1 VNITAIVAVRN
12 EAAYIARFCEH
23 LAQHGATFVIID
35 NESTDETVS
44 IARTFRNRGLVD
56 IVAHPYP
63 GYYDWTGLLRQKE
76 HIARTLDSDWFLH
89 LDADEIPEPP
99 ERGDSLRECV
109 TRVDAEDCNIINF
122 DEFVFLPTAND
133 ELNHGQDYVAGLPH
147 YYFFEPQPLRL
158 MRGWKKN
165 TAIDLSTSGGH
176 QAMFPDQRLYP
187 RNFVL
192 RHYIALSRSHLVE
205 KYVRQRRYA
214 EVELARGWH
223 AARSQ
228 LTENN
233 IRWPSGD
240 ELLDIRVDGGWDR
253 SKPRRRHLFMP
264 ADPVSNSRDQSGE
277 IENPHA
283 AT

>member
-1 VNITAIVAVRN
+1 MKLTAILAVRN
-12 EAAYIARFCEH
+12 EAAYIGRCCEH

-89 LDADEIPEPP
+89 VDADEIPEPP
-99 ERGDSLRECV
+99 ERGDTLREWV
-109 TRVDAEDCNIINF
+109 ARVDAQDYNVINF
-122 DEFVFLPTAND
+122 DEFVFLPSADD
-133 ELNHGQDYVAGLPH
+133 EFTRGQDYVAGMTR
-147 YYFFEPQPLRL
+147 YYFFEPQPLRK
-158 MRGWKKN
+158 MIGWKKN
-165 TAIDLSTSGGH
+165 TAINLSASGGH
-176 QAMFPDQRLYP
+176 LASFPDQLLYP
-187 RNFVL
+187 RNFVV
-192 RHYIALSRSHLVE
+192 RHYIGLSRRHLVD

-264 ADPVSNSRDQSGE
+264 VDPVSNSRHQAGE
-277 IENPHA
+277 IENPQA